1 MLHPAPPQPT
11 AAIRAGTGSPW
22 PNRRTSGIAAR
33 CGSARIRVRR
43 PRGGPFS
50 SEEREEAN
58 QGAEDE
64 REDRDDDQSE
74 HEAEEA
80 EAAARAQS
88 PSVPADPPADPSRT
102 EPDPVPHPPHRGGD
116 SDPRGHEPAEGIPGQ
131 ENERGTQSHRPPKPH
146 GQRRQ
151 PQPHRYPR
159 GQPQIR
165 YPYGRPQPQ
174 PHGRQNPRIHMNSNS
189 LSLTTVHRASRDK
202 GDVGIPG
209 AARGRFVRS
218 ALSRTFR

>member
-58 QGAEDE
+58 QGAEDQ

-80 EAAARAQS
+80 EAAARAQP
-88 PSVPADPPADPSRT
+88 PSVPADPQPTRLGPSRT
-102 EPDPVPHPPHRGGD
+102 PYRI
-116 SDPRGHEPAEGIPGQ
+116 RRIAAGIQTLADMNLPKEFPG
-131 ENERGTQSHRPPKPH
+131 
-146 GQRRQ
+146 RRMSGAL
-151 PQPHRYPR
+151 RA
-159 GQPQIR
+159 I
-165 YPYGRPQPQ
+165 GR
-174 PHGRQNPRIHMNSNS
+174 
-189 LSLTTVHRASRDK
+189 
-202 GDVGIPG
+202 
-209 AARGRFVRS
+209 RS
-218 ALSRTFR
+218 AMASGASPTGTTGASPRSDTGTVGPNPSPTGGRILAST